1 MLSPVWRIE
10 LIVAFIPLKQDVTG
24 DAAIANEVGS
34 PQPVGVLNGRQRE
47 GRITLVGVVPQ
58 HSGCEAAGVAS
69 GLEQI
74 SCVSP

>member
-47 GRITLVGVVPQ
+47 GRANARRRRAAT
-58 HSGCEAAGVAS
+58 SGCEAAGVAS
-69 GLEQI
+69 GLGNR
-74 SCVSP
+74 